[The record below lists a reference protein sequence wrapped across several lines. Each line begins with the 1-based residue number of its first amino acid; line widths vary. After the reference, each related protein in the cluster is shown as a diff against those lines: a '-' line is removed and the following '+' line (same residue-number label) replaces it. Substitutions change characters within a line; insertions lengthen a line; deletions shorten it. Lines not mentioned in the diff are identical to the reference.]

1 MSLDGRG
8 CRVWRAGRAAARAG
22 GRGRAGRAGRLAAGA
37 GAAVPVRGRRA
48 LARDPQHH
56 GGRGEQLGGGQHG
69 PDHRLQPL
77 AGHRAQP
84 RRGHGDVR
92 RRVRKQ
98 VETRSTWTVMTR
110 LSMFSYFSN
119 DFELKEFGWF
129 DTDCGYTG
137 SYVSGWQLQTR
148 ALCERE
154 VTRA

>member
-1 MSLDGRG
+1 
-8 CRVWRAGRAAARAG
+8 
-22 GRGRAGRAGRLAAGA
+22 
-37 GAAVPVRGRRA
+37 
-48 LARDPQHH
+48 
-56 GGRGEQLGGGQHG
+56 
-69 PDHRLQPL
+69 
-77 AGHRAQP
+77 
-84 RRGHGDVR
+84 
-92 RRVRKQ
+92 
-98 VETRSTWTVMTR
+98 MTQ